1 MEKDRLETRLECSQ
15 SELGKS
21 KAELDKAASEVGHR
35 GADWEAAKQRLARL
49 EMENDRLRHDLER
62 SQTTFGRS
70 TLSTSAELDRHIERA
85 DKASTELRRAQVSA
99 RRLPQQKHVTRWENA
114 WSL

>member
-49 EMENDRLRHDLER
+49 EMENDRLRHELER

-85 DKASTELRRAQVSA
+85 DKASTELRRAQVSP
-99 RRLPQQKHVTRWENA
+99 RRAT
-114 WSL
+114 